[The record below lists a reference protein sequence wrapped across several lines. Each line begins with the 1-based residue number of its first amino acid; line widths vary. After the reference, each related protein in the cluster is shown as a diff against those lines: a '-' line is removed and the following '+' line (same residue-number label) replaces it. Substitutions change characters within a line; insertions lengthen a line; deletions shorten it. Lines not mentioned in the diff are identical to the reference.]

1 MAPRPALIL
10 LVALLFPLA
19 GLAGCIGKDK
29 PPVEDDTG
37 AMNQSNVTPTSL
49 PDGREFAAAKETNN
63 TVSNET
69 LDGKMHMH
77 DYWHGKETVTIYE
90 DDVSIDLTPV
100 FERGDNTKVWEA
112 FINLEKLP
120 DGSNLS
126 ALIYE
131 GTGKVTFL
139 ITEAPQWSTT
149 FSMTF
154 RTAGKDWTPWQNIG
168 VGTPFE
174 YLPAKTET
182 DMPHSIRSLW
192 NWKLQ
197 ASGPVAITGDGAL
210 GFFEPTAQPIH
221 VQIIVTKAAS
231 VDDWPPHPDFYGGVQ
246 ERVVMLN
253 MQGKTDVANA
263 VDVLI
268 YGVEPDQLVPE
279 KLVSMGT
286 EVLDV
291 YVNITELTLPPGVPN
306 GGFTLYWRNANTT
319 PDALGVFSIANETD
333 KQTNAYFHLNI
344 DHGVVDSPYQPTSRF
359 AFKILANALD
369 DSVVACYR
377 CMPYTIT
384 YTMTII
390 ARPSASAE
398 DAEMLPP

>member
-1 MAPRPALIL
+1 MASRVALVFS
-10 LVALLFPLA
+10 VALLVPLA
-19 GLAGCIGKDK
+19 GLAGCFGKDE
-29 PPVEDDTG
+29 PPVTDDKG
-37 AMNQSNVTPTSL
+37 ALNQSNVTPTAL
-49 PDGREFAAAKETNN
+49 PDGREFEAAKETNA

-69 LDGKMHMH
+69 LDGQMHMH
-77 DYWHGKETVTIYE
+77 DYWHGKETVTIF
-90 DDVSIDLTPV
+90 DQDVSVDLTPV
-100 FERGDNTKVWEA
+100 FERGDNSKVWEA

-120 DGSNLS
+120 DESNFS

-139 ITEAPQWSTT
+139 ITAAPQWSTT

-154 RTAGKDWTPWQNIG
+154 RTAGKDWSPWANVD

-174 YLPAKTET
+174 YMPAKTET

-197 ASGPVAITGDGAL
+197 ATAPVAVTGDLFGL
-210 GFFEPTAQPIH
+210 GEGVIPPVH

-231 VDDWPPHPDFYGGVQ
+231 VDDWPPHPDFYSGGIT
-246 ERVVMLN
+246 ERVVMFN
-253 MQGKTDVANA
+253 KQGKTDVQNA
-263 VDVLI
+263 ADVLI

-286 EVLDV
+286 DILDV

-306 GGFTLYWRNANTT
+306 GGFTLYWRTANTT
-319 PDALGVFSIANETD
+319 PDALGIFSIANETD
-333 KQTNAYFHLNI
+333 KQTNAYFHLKI

-359 AFKILANALD
+359 AFKILANPLD
-369 DSVVACYR
+369 DSMVACYR

-390 ARPSASAE
+390 ARPAADAA